1 MTPAAYPTKFE
12 VYDHTETGEPT
23 GDPLALVEMQ
33 DEASA
38 SVEIK
43 TTVNATEWA
52 KLAEVIGW
60 ALGEMELQGDKRCSA
75 RT

>member
-1 MTPAAYPTKFE
+1 MTPVAYPTRFE
-12 VYDHTETGEPT
+12 VYDSTEAGEPT

-38 SVEIK
+38 SVEIRCE
-43 TTVNATEWA
+43 VNATEWT

-60 ALGEMELQGDKRCSA
+60 ALGEMELQGDKR
-75 RT
+75 